1 MISGIC
7 KPISMLISYIYVP
20 IALNYLGVEKYG
32 IWATLLTILGWIGYF
47 DIGIGN
53 GLRNKLTESLSKRD
67 GQAKRL
73 VSSAYAIIALIMI
86 ASAIVLSFVASTVN
100 WNRIFKVES
109 SDENLAGLVV
119 LTLLFVCINFV
130 LTICKNV
137 LYALQKAANISLM
150 ELSIQIINL
159 FGILILSS
167 VKEGSLFGMAVI
179 YGGSMISVNI
189 IASAII
195 YTKHKD
201 LSPNLSSVDFSVGKK
216 IASLGAQFFV
226 IQVCALVLFSTDSL
240 IISYLYGATDVTPYN
255 MVQKLFNV
263 IIGIYSA
270 FIAPIWSNVTQLK
283 TQNRPNDIRNII
295 NKLHKIMFPFALMA
309 IVLAMVFRTV
319 SFIWLGRDLEYS
331 NALIIFGC
339 MYALLTIWCNTYAAI
354 SNGMEIMK
362 ISMVFACVQAIVN
375 IPLSLFMAET
385 LNLKTA
391 GVLGGTVGA
400 MCIAAIVSP
409 IIINCYLRKM
419 DALSEQGDYQ
429 Q

>member
-189 IASAII
+189 IASVII